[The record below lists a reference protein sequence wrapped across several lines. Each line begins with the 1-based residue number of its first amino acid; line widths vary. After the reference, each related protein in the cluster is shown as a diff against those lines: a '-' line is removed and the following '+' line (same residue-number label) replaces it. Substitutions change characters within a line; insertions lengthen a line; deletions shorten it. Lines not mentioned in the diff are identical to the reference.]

1 MVRRARSILLLVGLA
16 VVAASCGGGNGG
28 DDALD
33 DLGDDLELPGSTA
46 SPTTEVCIPGTEV
59 LLFVNP
65 AVTGDRITEI
75 RDTLAGVPGVVAITY
90 VDQQQAYEEF
100 KVLFADSPEMLASVD
115 PANLPSSFRVTV
127 DDPARVDA
135 VRAAAATLDGVG
147 DVTEDTAPPGSTA
160 PSNC

>member
-1 MVRRARSILLLVGLA
+1 MGLA
-16 VVAASCGGGNGG
+16 VVVSSCGGSGGG
-28 DDALD
+28 DETLD
-33 DLGDDLELPGSTA
+33 DLDDLELPGSTA
-46 SPTTEVCIPGTEV
+46 PPSTAVCIPGTEV
-59 LLFVNP
+59 LVFVNP

-75 RDTLAGVPGVVAITY
+75 RDALAGVPGVVGITY

-115 PANLPSSFRVTV
+115 PANLPSSFRVTI
-127 DDPARVDA
+127 DDPARADA

-147 DVTEDTAPPGSTA
+147 QVTEGTVAPGSTA